1 MLSSGFV
8 AEYGVILVE
17 DDDRTRERLARTIAG
32 HPQLRLLGTAASCEQ
47 ARVLLD
53 RARPDV
59 LITDLGL
66 PDGSGVELIREAR
79 GLHPGLLALVITV
92 FGDESHVV
100 AAIEAGA
107 MGYLLKDGTADY
119 IGSSILEM
127 IAGGS
132 PISPPIAR
140 YLLRR
145 FRVAE
150 PAAEQ
155 SRAAATVAPLSDREH
170 EVLQLIVKGFSY
182 AEIAG
187 LLGLSAHT
195 VTTHVRGIYRKL
207 EVHSRGEAVYEALAT
222 GLVKLDE

>member
-1 MLSSGFV
+1 V
-8 AEYGVILVE
+8 PEYGVILVE
-17 DDDRTRERLARTIAG
+17 DDDHTRERLARAIDA
-32 HPQLRLLGTAASCEQ
+32 HSEIRLLGSAATCE
-47 ARVLLD
+47 AGRALLATT
-53 RARPDV
+53 RADV

-79 GLHPGLLALVITV
+79 RRRPELLALVITV

-127 IAGGS
+127 IGGGS

-145 FRVAE
+145 FRTAE
-150 PAAEQ
+150 PAP
-155 SRAAATVAPLSDREH
+155 AATTDVPATRLSDRER
-170 EVLQLIVKGFSY
+170 EVLTLIVKGFSY
-182 AEIAG
+182 AEIAS
-187 LLGLSAHT
+187 LLGVSAHT

-207 EVHSRGEAVYEALAT
+207 EVHSRGEAVYEALAM
-222 GLVKLDE
+222 GIVKLDE

>member
-1 MLSSGFV
+1 V
-8 AEYGVILVE
+8 PPHDVILVE
-17 DDDRTRERLARTIAG
+17 DDAHTRARIARAIDA
-32 HPQLRLLGTAASCEQ
+32 HPELRLLGAAATCEEGRRLV
-47 ARVLLD
+47 ATTS
-53 RARPDV
+53 AEV

-66 PDGSGVELIREAR
+66 PDGSGIELIREAR
-79 GLHPGLLALVITV
+79 QRRSDLLALVITV

-119 IGSSILEM
+119 IGSSILDM

-145 FRVAE
+145 FHPTTTV
-150 PAAEQ
+150 PAAAETP
-155 SRAAATVAPLSDREH
+155 SAPLSERER
-170 EVLQLIVKGFSY
+170 EVLRLIVKGFSY

-187 LLGLSAHT
+187 LLGVSAHT

-207 EVHSRGEAVYEALAT
+207 EVHSRGEAVYEALAM
-222 GLVKLDE
+222 GIVKLD

>member
-1 MLSSGFV
+1 MSGH
-8 AEYGVILVE
+8 GVILVE
-17 DDDRTRERLARTIAG
+17 DDDHTRERLARAIGG
-32 HPQLRLLGTAASCEQ
+32 HPHLRLLGTGASCEEGRGLI
-47 ARVLLD
+47 ARFE
-53 RARPDV
+53 PDV

-66 PDGSGVELIREAR
+66 PDGSGIELIGEAR
-79 GLHPGLLALVITV
+79 RRHPKLLALVITV

-140 YLLRR
+140 HLLRR
-145 FRVAE
+145 FRSSEPAATE
-150 PAAEQ
+150 PAAEAGAQ
-155 SRAAATVAPLSDREH
+155 PRLSDRER
-170 EVLQLIVKGFSY
+170 EVLMLIVKGFSY
-182 AEIAG
+182 AEIAS
-187 LLGLSAHT
+187 LLGVSAHT

-207 EVHSRGEAVYEALAT
+207 EVHSRGEAVYEALAL
-222 GLVKLDE
+222 GLVKLDD